1 MPTNEAVSLIPS
13 SSSSF
18 HSLFGKWPYHLPA
31 IGREG
36 RKGVR
41 RYVAAPR
48 RGPFS
53 ALSHMCPK
61 KNFGVTF
68 RPPIKTSLGENKTWR
83 RRRSQLISSS
93 SALRLMRTGPH

>member
-31 IGREG
+31 MGKGGI
-36 RKGVR
+36 KGVR

-48 RGPFS
+48 RDHSLLYLICAPIFFWR
-53 ALSHMCPK
+53 HI
-61 KNFGVTF
+61 
-68 RPPIKTSLGENKTWR
+68 PP
-83 RRRSQLISSS
+83 
-93 SALRLMRTGPH
+93 PD